1 GTVLTL
7 QRLYGFL
14 KPDNPGIVGNIYF
27 NAAEIRTNVKIK
39 FGDKVDFLL
48 VKNKKTDKFYA
59 IDINR
64 LDDHQ
69 LTSIGS
75 TTTTDRQFIRNFF
88 MNKEMNG
95 PKVIA
100 IRQPKAPDGTKG
112 FNNII
117 LTPTGQ
123 Y

>member
-1 GTVLTL
+1 MLTL

-27 NAAEIRTNVKIK
+27 NAAEIRSNVKIK

-48 VKNKKTDKFYA
+48 VKNKKTEKFYA

-64 LDDHQ
+64 LDENQ
-69 LTSIGS
+69 FTSNGGS
-75 TTTTDRQFIRNFF
+75 TATDRQFIRNFII
-88 MNKEMNG
+88 NKETNG

-112 FNNII
+112 FTNMI
-117 LTPTGQ
+117 TFTGQ
-123 Y
+123 H